1 MHEFTDGCSVQYKS
15 QLCMID
21 VDTCISKL
29 GYKVLMRN
37 FYETSH
43 GKGPHAAVGGIFLK
57 PRGLRSP
64 TREVLKDTE
73 N

>member
-1 MHEFTDGCSVQYKS
+1 M
-15 QLCMID
+15 
-21 VDTCISKL
+21 CI
-29 GYKVLMRN
+29 RR
-37 FYETSH
+37 ETRE
-43 GKGPHAAVGGIFLK
+43 KAAVGGIFLK

>member
-1 MHEFTDGCSVQYKS
+1 MHEFIDGCSVQYKS

-43 GKGPHAAVGGIFLK
+43 GKGSHAAVGGIFFKTTWTSQSHTGSLK
-57 PRGLRSP
+57 RH
-64 TREVLKDTE
+64 
-73 N
+73 